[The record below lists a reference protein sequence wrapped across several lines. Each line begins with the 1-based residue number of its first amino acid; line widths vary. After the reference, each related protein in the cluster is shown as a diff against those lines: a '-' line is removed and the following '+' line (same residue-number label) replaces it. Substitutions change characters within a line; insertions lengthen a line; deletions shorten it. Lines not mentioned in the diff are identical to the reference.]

1 MADESKMTWAN
12 WKWFVKELSL
22 MVGLSA
28 FLMIGCWRLGV
39 YVQAHPEMKDSV
51 KEWLW
56 VGCTATWALMALA
69 MGYKYLAEHRKGLHL
84 KEEIWKLKA
93 KLASAE
99 HRAQEQN
106 KS

>member
-1 MADESKMTWAN
+1 
-12 WKWFVKELSL
+12 
-22 MVGLSA
+22 
-28 FLMIGCWRLGV
+28 
-39 YVQAHPEMKDSV
+39 
-51 KEWLW
+51 
-56 VGCTATWALMALA
+56 LMALA